1 MNYRSNY
8 WNLRKTNS
16 SYQKCSSKFE
26 IIFHMKME
34 NFLEKYRWKLFIMLN
49 SLNLNQ
55 HSAFRKHNNK
65 CYGKLSNINLVI
77 FRWIDSDFCCIPRK
91 TSETKLENCFMFDN
105 FLNFSF
111 FHNCS
116 N

>member
-1 MNYRSNY
+1 MNNCCNY

-16 SYQKCSSKFE
+16 SYKECSSKFE

-77 FRWIDSDFCCIPRK
+77 FRWTDSDFCSIPRK
-91 TSETKLENCFMFDN
+91 TSETKLENNSM
-105 FLNFSF
+105 LNYILSLSF